1 MLSIQSIYSLIE
13 RANQVARRLLWVM
26 TLTLTPPVPFWL
38 LKKVWVGEVE
48 SPPLDALLLELSEL
62 GLLQKDS
69 DGEQVVYCFES
80 NVREACKIWMN
91 EHPAEKAQIE
101 TRYGQWYLI
110 PVAHN
115 LINAPSPEVFFDET
129 HQQSLLCAIK
139 QISIENYQSIIKT
152 SLTAIP
158 VDSQWLFLTG
168 ENSFGKT
175 AILQAIAIGL
185 LGKQDQNKILTAEDC
200 QISIELKNL
209 GDNQITHLGDPPFTH
224 FVAYGS
230 ERLQVQHQTAQNEI
244 SEKSTTTY
252 SLFNTDGILL
262 NIEYELLLWYLTKNP
277 KYEIVKATLLTL
289 LPKMADIQIK
299 ENSEVIYI
307 ERESENNHEV
317 YKPMPFDKLA
327 AGYRSIIAMI
337 GDMLIRFYKQQP
349 QILEPQDFSGI
360 VLIDELDLHFH
371 PKWQRKW
378 PLLLSKNFPK
388 VQFIASTH
396 SVIPFLAAP
405 EKSVFLK
412 VTRNKIAGIQL
423 EQIQIDIKN
432 LLPNSLLTSPLFDFD
447 SVDIK
452 QENNQNLSDIR
463 TEETYDEVQLNE
475 EIKARLAMFEASDRE
490 VPDDLFEKIA
500 TK

>member
-13 RANQVARRLLWVM
+13 RANPVARRLLWVV
-26 TLTLTPPVPFWL
+26 TLTLTSPVPFWL
-38 LKKVWVGEVE
+38 LKKIWLGEVE
-48 SPPLDALLLELSEL
+48 SPPLDALLLELTEL
-62 GLLQKDS
+62 TLLQKDS
-69 DGEQVVYCFES
+69 DGEQVIYRFES
-80 NVREACKIWMN
+80 KVREACQIWMN

-101 TRYGQWYLI
+101 NRYGQWYLM
-110 PVAHN
+110 PVAHQ
-115 LINAPSPEVFFDET
+115 LINAPSEDMFFDQT
-129 HQQSLLCAIK
+129 LQQSLPCAIK
-139 QISIENYQSIIKT
+139 QISIENYQGIIKT
-152 SLTAIP
+152 SLTGIP

-175 AILQAIAIGL
+175 GVLQAIAIGL
-185 LGKQDQNKILTAEDC
+185 LGKQDKNKILTDEDC

-209 GDNQITHLGDPPFTH
+209 GDNQITHLGDPSFTH
-224 FVAYGS
+224 LVAYGS
-230 ERLQVQHQTAQNEI
+230 SRLQIQHKTAQNDI

-262 NIEYELLLWYLTKNP
+262 NIEYELLLWYLTQNP
-277 KYEIVKATLLTL
+277 KYEMLKGTLLTL

-299 ENSEVIYI
+299 DNSEVIYI
-307 ERESENNHEV
+307 ERDSKDNHEV

-327 AGYRSIIAMI
+327 AGYKSIIAMI
-337 GDMLIRFYKQQP
+337 GDMLIRFYQQQP
-349 QILEPQDFSGI
+349 DILKPQDFSGL

-378 PLLLSKNFPK
+378 PLLLSQIFPK

-412 VTRNKIAGIQL
+412 VTRDKVAGIQL

-432 LLPNSLLTSPLFDFD
+432 LLPNSLLTSPLFDLD
-447 SVDIK
+447 GVDIK
-452 QENNQNLSDIR
+452 QENNQNLSNIR
-463 TEETYDEVQLNE
+463 T
-475 EIKARLAMFEASDRE
+475 
-490 VPDDLFEKIA
+490 
-500 TK
+500 